1 MIKYILLGL
10 ICSSVGFFFGRISKI
25 YNGCFN
31 LINYIYYGWVDY
43 KNNRYLVNKYPIVE
57 KQNITGIKTYVVDQY
72 LVVGDHNSTRYIESH
87 LLDKDLQFKED
98 RVGMLTLDY
107 NNALNFVKRKKLGRE
122 SYLLNELQKIEEA
135 KIEDC
140 GE

>member
-1 MIKYILLGL
+1 M
-10 ICSSVGFFFGRISKI
+10 
-25 YNGCFN
+25 N
-31 LINYIYYGWVDY
+31 NYIYYGWVDY
-43 KNNRYLVNKYPIVE
+43 KNNRYLVNKYPIID
-57 KQNITGIKTYVVDQY
+57 KLNITGIETYKVDQY
-72 LVVGDHNSTRYIESH
+72 LVVGDHESTQYIESH
-87 LLDKDLQFKED
+87 LLDKDRQFKED
-98 RVGMLTLDY
+98 KVGMLTLDY

>member
-1 MIKYILLGL
+1 M
-10 ICSSVGFFFGRISKI
+10 
-25 YNGCFN
+25 N
-31 LINYIYYGWVDY
+31 NYIYYGWVDY

-122 SYLLNELQKIEEA
+122 SYLLSELQKIEEA